1 MDSIRGFINNG
12 KNVLVMLGE
21 GGENKFNTNI
31 NFLLEE
37 FGIMVNNDSVIRIN
51 YSRTL
56 HPKECTISQG
66 LSNKSRFVK
75 NRDEVVNMNFIYP
88 YGATLNVVQPSVV
101 ALSSGTMAIPTNRP
115 ICAYYSSPTS
125 SGKLVVLGSS
135 RLLTDSYIEKEHN
148 DALREMIFDFFK
160 SKEQFSKEYHF
171 DDIDY
176 SEYNFVPDITQL
188 ADEPKVCTQD
198 LDTIDIPREYT
209 KLFKHHFYSINL
221 SMIPECI
228 SAYQLLGVFPPSFQE
243 LQPPALELFDL
254 DEEFSSD
261 LLKLSQLT
269 NKYMSMKDP
278 ANESELD
285 YYIREFGEMI
295 RINTSSDIPTS
306 KEILNFNDLKT
317 QSLPLARIKKIMKL
331 DGDVKMI
338 SAEAPM
344 LFSKAAEIFI
354 HELTLRAWIHTEDN
368 KRRTLQRN
376 DIAMAITKYD
386 QFDFLID
393 IVPRDELKQSK
404 AQDNVVRT
412 SMSSDQVHYYFQLAQ
427 QQSNNQTVQNN
438 GAQSIQIV
446 QPPAGQIQTINM
458 PISNSVEQAPQQ
470 SNQQVIQLQQAQ
482 SPSSQ
487 SGGIQIVQQII
498 QLTPQQLQMIRMQ
511 VQGGSNQPIIIQAA
525 PIAAQPQI
533 IQVAGSGQAPV
544 YLQTNGTDNE

>member
-1 MDSIRGFINNG
+1 MSSIISNDNDSQLIIFDSSKNERRLNDEFKVLQRKLKPKWKFLENNEVLSEESLSSGDLLVLPEPRNKFTELEMDSIRGFINNG

-51 YSRTL
+51 YSRKL

-228 SAYQLLGVFPPSFQE
+228 SAYQLLGVKHEPLTLIKPHFETPLPPTQASVFPPSFQE

-295 RINTSSDIPTS
+295 RINMSSDIPTS
-306 KEILNFNDLKT
+306 KEILNFVF
-317 QSLPLARIKKIMKL
+317 QKL
-331 DGDVKMI
+331 
-338 SAEAPM
+338 SS
-344 LFSKAAEIFI
+344 FKA
-354 HELTLRAWIHTEDN
+354 
-368 KRRTLQRN
+368 
-376 DIAMAITKYD
+376 
-386 QFDFLID
+386 
-393 IVPRDELKQSK
+393 
-404 AQDNVVRT
+404 
-412 SMSSDQVHYYFQLAQ
+412 
-427 QQSNNQTVQNN
+427 
-438 GAQSIQIV
+438 
-446 QPPAGQIQTINM
+446 M
-458 PISNSVEQAPQQ
+458 PN
-470 SNQQVIQLQQAQ
+470 
-482 SPSSQ
+482 
-487 SGGIQIVQQII
+487 
-498 QLTPQQLQMIRMQ
+498 
-511 VQGGSNQPIIIQAA
+511 
-525 PIAAQPQI
+525 
-533 IQVAGSGQAPV
+533 
-544 YLQTNGTDNE
+544 